1 MLEIFSEI
9 TAMWTG
15 HKGTHFQNRQSE
27 FKPIRF
33 CAGSIKILLYQTREN
48 HDNLLLRPAR
58 FLILPFNLFYFMG
71 ESSLT
76 LFRPPDKRIINARHT
91 LTQSSP
97 FPKSIHLHPLHTHL
111 PTWKFSS
118 HVGRHNLWEEIF
130 QSFRH

>member
-9 TAMWTG
+9 TAMWAG

-91 LTQSSP
+91 
-97 FPKSIHLHPLHTHL
+97 HL